1 MFWIDEQGT
10 INLSVGDTASF
21 TISATGY
28 TFDNDDRAL
37 WTVKNNQNKVVFERA
52 YPLVSNDLEN
62 GVFQVNLI
70 NSDTDT
76 LAPGDYNWD
85 VRYIIHPYYDSKG
98 RIFDGDQVITPKE
111 AQKLKLL
118 PVIGEV

>member
-70 NSDTDT
+70 NSDTDM